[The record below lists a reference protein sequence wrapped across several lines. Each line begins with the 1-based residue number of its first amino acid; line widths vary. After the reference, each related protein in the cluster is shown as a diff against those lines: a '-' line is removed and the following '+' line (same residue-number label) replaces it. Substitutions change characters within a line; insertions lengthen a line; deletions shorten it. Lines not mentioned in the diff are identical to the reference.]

1 MKRNS
6 YFISDA
12 HLGGRAFSNDKE
24 RELKLI
30 RFLDSIKDEA
40 SDIYFL
46 GDIFDFWYEYK
57 YVVPKGNVRLLG
69 KMAELADMG
78 IKIHFFI
85 GNHDIWTFG
94 YLQDEIGA
102 KVYTTPQII
111 DISGKKFYM
120 THGDMVGYRPLPVR
134 FMQEIFH
141 SRIAQ
146 ILFSSLHPWFG
157 MKFGLTWSRYN
168 RLNKHQVEPEF
179 MGEDKE
185 YLVLF
190 AKETLKTQAVDY
202 FIFGHRHIML
212 DLMLSNRSRV
222 IYLGDWVHNFSYGV
236 FDGGDF
242 RLEIFEE

>member
-1 MKRNS
+1 MTKQS

-78 IKIHFFI
+78 INIHFFI

-94 YLQDEIGA
+94 YIQEEIGA

-111 DISGKKFYM
+111 DINGKKFYM

-134 FMQEIFH
+134 VMQGIFH
-141 SRIAQ
+141 SRLAQ

-157 MKFGLTWSRYN
+157 MKFGLTWSKYN
-168 RLNKHQVEPEF
+168 RLNKHQEDPQY

-185 YLVLF
+185 YLVRF
-190 AKETLKTQAVDY
+190 AKETLKTQAIDY

-212 DLMLSNRSRV
+212 DLKLSKCSRV
-222 IYLGDWVHNFSYGV
+222 IYLGDWVQNFSYGV
-236 FDGGDF
+236 FDGSDF